1 MRELY
6 LVPILHMSADMGS
19 LASALDETAKAEFGQ
34 EVWQTHKGAVSS
46 FWDSI
51 GQFFDALDV
60 KGFKI
65 YQDGM
70 VANGADG
77 IRIIR
82 EGISQGSKNYEI
94 IGKLLQWGA
103 VLVKTEDPVLVKQEY
118 AYIAKIAHSKS
129 PKEKEVW
136 ALRYKLARGKLLRQR
151 DDFIAKNI
159 NETLEEGETAIFFI
173 GAEHDVVARLAGDI
187 KVAEV
192 KELAKVKE
200 YHRAFIGKRGHHENV
215 QQLADYLVSPI
226 PKYML
231 VGRRRCEVS

>member
-34 EVWQTHKGAVSS
+34 EVWQKHKEAVSS

-51 GQFFDALDV
+51 GQFFYAMNV

-70 VANGADG
+70 VAEGTDG

-94 IGKLLQWGA
+94 IEKLLERGA

-136 ALRYKLARGKLLRQR
+136 ALRYKVAQGRLLRQR
-151 DDFIAKNI
+151 DDFIAKRI
-159 NETLEEGETAIFFI
+159 EVTLGEGDTGILFI
-173 GAEHDVVARLAGDI
+173 GAYHDVLSRLPEDI
-187 KVAEV
+187 PVV
-192 KELAKVKE
+192 QVRDIAKVRE
-200 YHRAFIGKRGHHENV
+200 YHKTLLSLKKPSQRFL
-215 QQLADYLVSPI
+215 QLVDYLVSPI
-226 PKYML
+226 PSSQSQHF
-231 VGRRRCEVS
+231 GS

>member
-34 EVWQTHKGAVSS
+34 EVWQKHKGAVSS

-51 GQFFDALDV
+51 GQFFDAMNV

-77 IRIIR
+77 LRIIR

-94 IGKLLQWGA
+94 IGKLLQRGA

-129 PKEKEVW
+129 LKEKEVW
-136 ALRYKLARGKLLRQR
+136 ALRYKLAQGRLLRQR
-151 DDFIAKNI
+151 DDFIAKRI
-159 NETLEEGETAIFFI
+159 EVTLGEGDTGILFI
-173 GAEHDVVARLAGDI
+173 GAYHDILSRLPEDIQVVQ
-187 KVAEV
+187 V
-192 KELAKVKE
+192 KDATRFKDCWRDLKCP
-200 YHRAFIGKRGHHENV
+200 
-215 QQLADYLVSPI
+215 QST
-226 PKYML
+226 
-231 VGRRRCEVS
+231 

>member
-1 MRELY
+1 MRKLY

-19 LASALDETAKAEFGQ
+19 LSSSLDEKARAELGQ
-34 EVWQTHKGAVSS
+34 EVWQKHKEAVSG
-46 FWDSI
+46 FWDCI

-77 IRIIR
+77 LRIIR

-94 IGKLLQWGA
+94 IGKLLERGA
-103 VLVKTEDPVLVKQEY
+103 VLIKTEDPVLVKQEY

-136 ALRYKLARGKLLRQR
+136 ALRYKVAQGRLLRQR
-151 DDFIAKNI
+151 DDFIAKRI
-159 NETLEEGETAIFFI
+159 KGTLGEGETGVLFI
-173 GAEHDVVARLAGDI
+173 GAYHDILSRLPEDIQVVQ
-187 KVAEV
+187 V
-192 KELAKVKE
+192 KTTDLEIL
-200 YHRAFIGKRGHHENV
+200 
-215 QQLADYLVSPI
+215 
-226 PKYML
+226 
-231 VGRRRCEVS
+231 

>member
-34 EVWQTHKGAVSS
+34 EVWQKHKGAVSS

-51 GQFFDALDV
+51 GQFFDAMNV

-77 IRIIR
+77 LRIIR

-94 IGKLLQWGA
+94 IGKLLQRGA

-136 ALRYKLARGKLLRQR
+136 ALRYKVAQGRLLRQR
-151 DDFIAKNI
+151 DDFIAKRI
-159 NETLEEGETAIFFI
+159 EVTLGEGDTGILFI
-173 GAEHDVVARLAGDI
+173 GAYHNILSRLPEDIQVVQVKDVARLTSQNPVSRLRASSIQKPPGQQTR
-187 KVAEV
+187 
-192 KELAKVKE
+192 E
-200 YHRAFIGKRGHHENV
+200 YSTA
-215 QQLADYLVSPI
+215 
-226 PKYML
+226 
-231 VGRRRCEVS
+231 

>member
-19 LASALDETAKAEFGQ
+19 LASSLDETAKAEFGQ
-34 EVWQTHKGAVSS
+34 EVWQKHKEAVSS

-51 GQFFDALDV
+51 GQFFDAMNV

-77 IRIIR
+77 LRIIR

-94 IGKLLQWGA
+94 IGKLLQRGA

-136 ALRYKLARGKLLRQR
+136 AFRYKVAQGRMLRQR
-151 DDFIAKNI
+151 DDFIAKRI
-159 NETLEEGETAIFFI
+159 EVTLGEGDTGILFI
-173 GAEHDVVARLAGDI
+173 GAYHDIFSRLPEDIQVAQVRDITKVREYQKNLAS
-187 KVAEV
+187 
-192 KELAKVKE
+192 AKP
-200 YHRAFIGKRGHHENV
+200 RGEESEGGH
-215 QQLADYLVSPI
+215 
-226 PKYML
+226 
-231 VGRRRCEVS
+231 

>member
-34 EVWQTHKGAVSS
+34 EVWQKHKEAVSS

-51 GQFFDALDV
+51 GQFFDAMNV

-77 IRIIR
+77 LRIIK

-94 IGKLLQWGA
+94 VGKLLQWGA

-136 ALRYKLARGKLLRQR
+136 SLRYKVAQGRLLRQR
-151 DDFIAKNI
+151 DDFIAKRI
-159 NETLEEGETAIFFI
+159 KMTLEEGETGILFI
-173 GAEHDVVARLAGDI
+173 GAEHDVVARLAADI
-187 KVAEV
+187 NMTEV

-200 YHRAFIGKRGHHENV
+200 YHRALIGKREHCKNV

-226 PKYML
+226 SSTFY
-231 VGRRRCEVS
+231 

>member
-19 LASALDETAKAEFGQ
+19 LASVLDETAKAEFGQ
-34 EVWQTHKGAVSS
+34 EVWQKHKAAVSS

-60 KGFKI
+60 KDFKI

-70 VANGADG
+70 VADG
-77 IRIIR
+77 TDGLRIIR

-94 IGKLLQWGA
+94 IGKLLQRGA

-118 AYIAKIAHSKS
+118 AYIAKMAHSKS

-136 ALRYKLARGKLLRQR
+136 ALRYKVAQSRLLRQR
-151 DDFIAKNI
+151 DDFIANRI
-159 NETLEEGETAIFFI
+159 EVTLGEGDTGILFI
-173 GAEHDVVARLAGDI
+173 GAYHDILSRLPEDIQVAQVRDI
-187 KVAEV
+187 TKVREYQKDFAS
-192 KELAKVKE
+192 AKP
-200 YHRAFIGKRGHHENV
+200 RGEKSEGGH
-215 QQLADYLVSPI
+215 
-226 PKYML
+226 
-231 VGRRRCEVS
+231 

>member
-1 MRELY
+1 MKKLY
-6 LVPILHMSADMGS
+6 LIPIIHMSADMGS
-19 LASALDETAKAEFGQ
+19 LASALDEAAKAELGQ
-34 EVWQTHKGAVSS
+34 EVWQKHKGAVSS

-51 GQFFDALDV
+51 GQFFDAMNV

-77 IRIIR
+77 LRIIR

-94 IGKLLQWGA
+94 IGKLLQRGA

-136 ALRYKLARGKLLRQR
+136 ALRYKVAQGRLLRQR
-151 DDFIAKNI
+151 DDFIAKRI
-159 NETLEEGETAIFFI
+159 EVTLGEGDTGILFI
-173 GAEHDVVARLAGDI
+173 GAYHDILSRLPEDIQVVQVKDI
-187 KVAEV
+187 
-192 KELAKVKE
+192 AKVRE
-200 YHRAFIGKRGHHENV
+200 YQKDLTSAKPRGE
-215 QQLADYLVSPI
+215 
-226 PKYML
+226 K
-231 VGRRRCEVS
+231 

>member
-1 MRELY
+1 MKKLY

-19 LASALDETAKAEFGQ
+19 LASSLDETAKAEFGQ
-34 EVWQTHKGAVSS
+34 EVWQKHKGAVSS

-51 GQFFDALDV
+51 GQFFDAMNV

-77 IRIIR
+77 LRIIR

-94 IGKLLQWGA
+94 IGKLLRRGA
-103 VLVKTEDPVLVKQEY
+103 VLVKTEDLVLVKQEY

-136 ALRYKLARGKLLRQR
+136 ALRYKVAQGRLLRQR
-151 DDFIAKNI
+151 DDFIAKRI
-159 NETLEEGETAIFFI
+159 EVTLGEGDTGILFI
-173 GAEHDVVARLAGDI
+173 GAYHDILSILPEDIQVVQ
-187 KVAEV
+187 V
-192 KELAKVKE
+192 KDTAKVRE
-200 YHRAFIGKRGHHENV
+200 YQKNLTSAKPRGE
-215 QQLADYLVSPI
+215 
-226 PKYML
+226 K
-231 VGRRRCEVS
+231 

>member
-34 EVWQTHKGAVSS
+34 EVWQKHKGAVSS

-51 GQFFDALDV
+51 GQFFDAMNV

-77 IRIIR
+77 LRIIR

-94 IGKLLQWGA
+94 IGKLLQRGA

-136 ALRYKLARGKLLRQR
+136 ALRYKVAQGKLLRQR
-151 DDFIAKNI
+151 DDFIAKRV
-159 NETLEEGETAIFFI
+159 EVTLGEGDTGILFI
-173 GAEHDVVARLAGDI
+173 GACHDILSRLPADIQVVRVKDVARFRDYWIGLTPR
-187 KVAEV
+187 ERTV
-192 KELAKVKE
+192 KC
-200 YHRAFIGKRGHHENV
+200 RG
-215 QQLADYLVSPI
+215 ST
-226 PKYML
+226 
-231 VGRRRCEVS
+231 

>member
-34 EVWQTHKGAVSS
+34 EVWQKHKGAVSS

-51 GQFFDALDV
+51 GQFLDAMNV
-60 KGFKI
+60 KDFKI

-77 IRIIR
+77 LRIIR

-94 IGKLLQWGA
+94 IGKLLQRGA

-136 ALRYKLARGKLLRQR
+136 AFRYKVAQGRLLRQR
-151 DDFIAKNI
+151 DDFIAKRI
-159 NETLEEGETAIFFI
+159 EVTLGEGDTGILFI
-173 GAEHDVVARLAGDI
+173 GAYHDILSRLPEDIQVVQVRDITKVRKYQKDLANAKPQGENEKGVTSRLPNL
-187 KVAEV
+187 K
-192 KELAKVKE
+192 
-200 YHRAFIGKRGHHENV
+200 HFP
-215 QQLADYLVSPI
+215 S
-226 PKYML
+226 
-231 VGRRRCEVS
+231 

>member
-19 LASALDETAKAEFGQ
+19 LASALDETAKVEFGQ
-34 EVWQTHKGAVSS
+34 EVWQKHKGAVSS

-51 GQFFDALDV
+51 GQFFDAMNV

-94 IGKLLQWGA
+94 IGKLLQRGA

-136 ALRYKLARGKLLRQR
+136 SLRYKVAQGRLLRQR
-151 DDFIAKNI
+151 DDFIAKRI
-159 NETLEEGETAIFFI
+159 EVTLGEGETGILFI
-173 GAEHDVVARLAGDI
+173 GAYHDILSRLSEDIRVVQVKDI
-187 KVAEV
+187 
-192 KELAKVKE
+192 AKVRE
-200 YHRAFIGKRGHHENV
+200 YQKD
-215 QQLADYLVSPI
+215 LASAAVCR
-226 PKYML
+226 MC
-231 VGRRRCEVS
+231 R

>member
-1 MRELY
+1 MKKLY
-6 LVPILHMSADMGS
+6 LIPIIHMSADMGS
-19 LASALDETAKAEFGQ
+19 LASALDEAAKAEFGQ
-34 EVWQTHKGAVSS
+34 EVWQKHKGAVSS

-51 GQFFDALDV
+51 GQFFDAMNV

-77 IRIIR
+77 LRIIR

-94 IGKLLQWGA
+94 IGKLLQRGA

-136 ALRYKLARGKLLRQR
+136 ALRYKVAQGRLLRQR
-151 DDFIAKNI
+151 DDFIAKRI
-159 NETLEEGETAIFFI
+159 EVTLGEGDTGILFI
-173 GAEHDVVARLAGDI
+173 GAYHDILSRLPEDIQVVQVKDI
-187 KVAEV
+187 
-192 KELAKVKE
+192 AKVRE
-200 YHRAFIGKRGHHENV
+200 YQKDLTSAKPRGE
-215 QQLADYLVSPI
+215 
-226 PKYML
+226 K
-231 VGRRRCEVS
+231 

>member
-1 MRELY
+1 MRKLY

-19 LASALDETAKAEFGQ
+19 LASSLDETAKAEFGQ
-34 EVWQTHKGAVSS
+34 EVWQKHKEAVSS

-65 YQDGM
+65 YQDGT
-70 VANGADG
+70 VASGADG
-77 IRIIR
+77 LRIIR

-94 IGKLLQWGA
+94 IGKLLQRGA

-136 ALRYKLARGKLLRQR
+136 ALRYKVAQGRLLRQR
-151 DDFIAKNI
+151 DDYIAKRI
-159 NETLEEGETAIFFI
+159 ELTLGEGDTGILFI
-173 GAEHDVVARLAGDI
+173 GAYHDILSRLPEDIQVAQVRDI
-187 KVAEV
+187 
-192 KELAKVKE
+192 AKVRE
-200 YHRAFIGKRGHHENV
+200 YQKDLASAKPRGEK
-215 QQLADYLVSPI
+215 SE
-226 PKYML
+226 
-231 VGRRRCEVS
+231 VGH

>member
-1 MRELY
+1 MKKLY

-19 LASALDETAKAEFGQ
+19 LASSLDETAKAEFGQ
-34 EVWQTHKGAVSS
+34 EVWQKHKGTVSS

-51 GQFFDALDV
+51 GQFFDAMNV

-77 IRIIR
+77 LRIIR

-94 IGKLLQWGA
+94 IGKLLQRGA
-103 VLVKTEDPVLVKQEY
+103 VLVKTEDLILVKQEY

-136 ALRYKLARGKLLRQR
+136 ALRYKVAQGRLQRQR
-151 DDFIAKNI
+151 DDFIAKRI
-159 NETLEEGETAIFFI
+159 EVTLGEGDTGILFI
-173 GAEHDVVARLAGDI
+173 GAYHDILSRLPEDIQVAQVKDI
-187 KVAEV
+187 TKVREYQ
-192 KELAKVKE
+192 KNLTSAKP
-200 YHRAFIGKRGHHENV
+200 RGE
-215 QQLADYLVSPI
+215 
-226 PKYML
+226 K
-231 VGRRRCEVS
+231 

>member
-1 MRELY
+1 MKKLY

-19 LASALDETAKAEFGQ
+19 LASALDETAKSEFGQ
-34 EVWQTHKGAVSS
+34 EVWQKHKGAVSS

-51 GQFFDALDV
+51 GQFFDAMNV

-77 IRIIR
+77 LRIIR
-82 EGISQGSKNYEI
+82 EGISQGSKNFEI
-94 IGKLLQWGA
+94 IEKLLERGA

-136 ALRYKLARGKLLRQR
+136 ALRYKVAQGRLLRQR
-151 DDFIAKNI
+151 DDFIAKRI
-159 NETLEEGETAIFFI
+159 EVTLGEGDTGILFI
-173 GAEHDVVARLAGDI
+173 GAYHDILSRLPEDIQVVQ
-187 KVAEV
+187 V
-192 KELAKVKE
+192 KDTAKVRE
-200 YHRAFIGKRGHHENV
+200 YQKNLTSAKPRGE
-215 QQLADYLVSPI
+215 
-226 PKYML
+226 K
-231 VGRRRCEVS
+231 